1 MADPR
6 KREIKAR
13 MKARPGESY
22 MQARRRLTTA
32 ADPSTWTVQAVA
44 FLFSCS
50 LPTEPDPNSTF
61 LAAPEM
67 VLAAAVANSAQILTR
82 EATGEEYSA
91 WSDVVV
97 LRPQRPARPDEAPP
111 GWYPVEAFIVVR
123 ARRPWDEQDEDEEV
137 ITDAYRAARDTVTR
151 MWPGL
156 PDEWKP
162 AAMNLVTVAGLRG
175 WTDADIQRLA
185 ANPLGRSTTVGA
197 DLALLPEET

>member
-6 KREIKAR
+6 KRQIRAR
-13 MKARPGESY
+13 MSARPGETY

-32 ADPSTWTVQAVA
+32 ADPSTWTVGTVG

-61 LAAPEM
+61 QATPET
-67 VLAAAVANSAQILTR
+67 VLAAAVANNCQVLTR
-82 EATGEEYSA
+82 EDTGEEYPA
-91 WSDVVV
+91 WADVVV
-97 LRPQRPARPDEAPP
+97 LRPARPDEAPP
-111 GWYPVEAFIVVR
+111 GWYPVEAFIAVR
-123 ARRPWDEQDEDEEV
+123 SRRPWDEQDEDEQV

-156 PDEWKP
+156 PEAWRP
-162 AAMNLVTVAGLRG
+162 AAMNLLTVAGLRG
-175 WTDADIQRLA
+175 WTDEDLQRLA

-197 DLALLPEET
+197 DPTLRPDEG